1 MTKAVISVLNSLLM
15 EEVTAAEAYKQVLER
30 LPSLDIKAELEELH
44 IAHSKRAQKLKKR
57 LRELSS
63 TPAQK
68 LSRKPSMDVVFS
80 GAADDL
86 PMRILMFFEN
96 LESSV
101 LSLYE
106 ASLSELDNLS
116 LSMVRSDLIPEQ
128 DVTHNVVYTL
138 KSAMVPLAK
147 SA

>member
-15 EEVTAAEAYKQVLER
+15 EEVTAAEAYKQVVQR
-30 LPSLDIKAELEELH
+30 LPNLDIKAELEELH

-57 LRELSS
+57 LRELAG
-63 TPAQK
+63 TPVAQ
-68 LSRKPSMDVVFS
+68 LSRRPSMDMVFS

-86 PMRILMFFEN
+86 SSRVLMFFESI
-96 LESSV
+96 EIGV

-106 ASLSELDNLS
+106 SSLSELDNLS
-116 LSMVRSDLIPEQ
+116 LSLVQTDLIPEQ

>member
-1 MTKAVISVLNSLLM
+1 MTKAVINVLNSLLM
-15 EEVTAAEAYKQVLER
+15 EEVTAAEAYKQVVQR
-30 LPSLDIKAELEELH
+30 LPNLDINAELQELH

-57 LRELSS
+57 LRELAG
-63 TPAQK
+63 TPSEK
-68 LSRKPSMDVVFS
+68 LSRRQPMDFVFN
-80 GAADDL
+80 GGKDDISS
-86 PMRILMFFEN
+86 RILMFFESIEN
-96 LESSV
+96 NV

-106 ASLSELDNLS
+106 SSLSELDNLS
-116 LSMVRSDLIPEQ
+116 LSMVQADLIPDQ

>member
-15 EEVTAAEAYKQVLER
+15 EEVTAAEAYKQVVHR
-30 LPSLDIKAELEELH
+30 LPNLDIKAELEELH

-57 LRELSS
+57 LRELSG
-63 TPAQK
+63 TPEK
-68 LSRKPSMDVVFS
+68 LSRRVPMDMVFS
-80 GAADDL
+80 GAAEDL
-86 PMRILMFFEN
+86 STRILMFFES
-96 LESSV
+96 LENSV

-106 ASLSELDNLS
+106 SSLNELDNLS
-116 LSMVRSDLIPEQ
+116 LSMVQSDLIPDQ
-128 DVTHNVVYTL
+128 DLTHNVVYTL

>member
-15 EEVTAAEAYKQVLER
+15 EEMTAAEAYKKVVQR
-30 LPSLDIKAELEELH
+30 LPNLDIKAELEELH

-63 TPAQK
+63 TPTDQ
-68 LSRKPSMDVVFS
+68 LSRRPTMDLVLS

-86 PMRILMFFEN
+86 SLRVLMFCEN
-96 LESSV
+96 LENSV
-101 LSLYE
+101 LSVYE
-106 ASLSELDNLS
+106 SSLSELDNLS
-116 LSMVRSDLIPEQ
+116 LSMVQSDLIPDQ

-138 KSAMVPLAK
+138 KSGMALMAK

>member
-15 EEVTAAEAYKQVLER
+15 EEVTAADAYKRVVQR
-30 LPSLDIKAELEELH
+30 LPNLDIKAELEELH

-63 TPAQK
+63 TPSTQ
-68 LSRKPSMDVVFS
+68 LSRKPTVDLVLSGSTDELSMRV
-80 GAADDL
+80 
-86 PMRILMFFEN
+86 LMFFDS

-106 ASLSELDNLS
+106 SSLNGLDNLS
-116 LSMVRSDLIPEQ
+116 LSMVQSDLIPDQ
-128 DVTHNVVYTL
+128 DVTHNVIYTL
-138 KSAMVPLAK
+138 KSGMAPLAK

>member
-1 MTKAVISVLNSLLM
+1 MTKAVINVLNSLLM
-15 EEVTAAEAYKQVLER
+15 EEVTAAEAYRQVVQR
-30 LPSLDIKAELEELH
+30 LPNLDIKAELQELH

-57 LRELSS
+57 LRELAG
-63 TPAQK
+63 TPVDK
-68 LSRKPSMDVVFS
+68 LSRRVPIDFVFNGGTDDVS
-80 GAADDL
+80 S
-86 PMRILMFFEN
+86 RILMFFEGVEN
-96 LESSV
+96 SV

-106 ASLSELDNLS
+106 SSLADLDDLS
-116 LSMVRSDLIPEQ
+116 ISLLQSDLIPEQ

>member
-15 EEVTAAEAYKQVLER
+15 EEVTAAEAYKQVVQR
-30 LPSLDIKAELEELH
+30 LPNLDIKAELEELH

-57 LRELSS
+57 LRELAC
-63 TPAQK
+63 TPVAK
-68 LSRKPSMDVVFS
+68 LSHRPAMDMIFA

-86 PMRILMFFEN
+86 SSRVLMFFEN
-96 LESSV
+96 IEIGV

-106 ASLSELDNLS
+106 SSLSELDNLS
-116 LSMVRSDLIPEQ
+116 LSLVQSDLIPEQ

>member
-1 MTKAVISVLNSLLM
+1 MTKAVINVLNSLLM
-15 EEVTAAEAYKQVLER
+15 EEVTAAEAYRQVVQR
-30 LPSLDIKAELEELH
+30 LPNLDIKAELQELH

-57 LRELSS
+57 LRELAGTPVDKMSRRVPMDFVFNGGTDDVSS
-63 TPAQK
+63 
-68 LSRKPSMDVVFS
+68 
-80 GAADDL
+80 
-86 PMRILMFFEN
+86 RILMFFEGVEN
-96 LESSV
+96 SV

-106 ASLSELDNLS
+106 SSLADLDNLS
-116 LSMVRSDLIPEQ
+116 ISLLQSDLIPEQ

>member
-15 EEVTAAEAYKQVLER
+15 EEVAAADAYKRVVQR
-30 LPSLDIKAELEELH
+30 LPNLDIKAELEELH

-63 TPAQK
+63 APTDQMPRRPK
-68 LSRKPSMDVVFS
+68 MDLVLS
-80 GAADDL
+80 GAADEL
-86 PMRILMFFEN
+86 SMRVLMFFEN
-96 LESSV
+96 LESSA

-106 ASLSELDNLS
+106 SSLSELDSLS
-116 LSMVRSDLIPEQ
+116 LSMVQSDLIPDQ

-138 KSAMVPLAK
+138 KSGMALLAK

>member
-15 EEVTAAEAYKQVLER
+15 EEVTAAEAYKNVLQR
-30 LPSLDIKAELEELH
+30 LPNLDIRAELEELH
-44 IAHSKRAQKLKKR
+44 IAHSKRAQKIKKR

-63 TPAQK
+63 TPVGQAPHRPSK
-68 LSRKPSMDVVFS
+68 DLVLSGPADELSMRV
-80 GAADDL
+80 L
-86 PMRILMFFEN
+86 HFFEN
-96 LESSV
+96 VERSV

-106 ASLSELDNLS
+106 SSLSELDNLS
-116 LSMVRSDLIPEQ
+116 LSMVQSDLIPEQ

-138 KSAMVPLAK
+138 KSGMALLAK